1 MFHKI
6 ASLPLGAQFYPH
18 CVQIRVTRGGTS
30 ELPKGI
36 ALPGAYDPEDEESVS
51 LPPSEFLMTT
61 LLTCGQILV
70 REYEI
75 SSGQRGYT
83 APGGPVWSEAVPNK
97 NRDA

>member
-1 MFHKI
+1 MFHKV

-18 CVQIRVTRGGTS
+18 CVQIRVTSGGTT

-51 LPPSEFLMTT
+51 LPPSKFPTT
-61 LLTCGQILV
+61 TSLTCDQILV
-70 REYEI
+70 YEFEI
-75 SSGQRGYT
+75 RGGQRGYI

-97 NRDA
+97 NREA